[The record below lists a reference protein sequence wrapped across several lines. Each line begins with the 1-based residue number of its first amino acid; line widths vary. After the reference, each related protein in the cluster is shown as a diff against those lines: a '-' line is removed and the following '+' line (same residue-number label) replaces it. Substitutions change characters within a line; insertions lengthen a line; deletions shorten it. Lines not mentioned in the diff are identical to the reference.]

1 MMALTLLLATGVFK
15 IESEYSHKIWF
26 RENDPYLLEL
36 DQFERNFGNDETIM
50 LIVEPKSDLF
60 SNDSISMVKEL
71 TDLMW
76 KTPHV
81 VRVDSMTNY
90 THVSGSL
97 DELKVSSLIP
107 ESERITSAESL
118 EIKKQAQELD
128 DLVGPMI
135 AKDMTSTIIIAK
147 MAPVER
153 PVIEYNQSLKFLS
166 EQMAK
171 YSKERVSLKIG
182 GTVPLNVAFRNTST
196 HDLELILPLV
206 LAILVVLI
214 FFIFKS
220 WKISLFILAE
230 MTLVILATMGFAGH
244 VGIKFSMLISMVPCI
259 VAAIALADSIH
270 IVTTYRNEKS
280 KTKIEA
286 IKYSIGKNFNPTI
299 FTSVTT
305 FVGFVGLMS
314 TDLQPIAQLGTLAAF
329 GVVYAWFTSLFLV
342 SPLVALFLPEIKASS
357 PMSLEKSH
365 RYVEFLDRHK
375 KMILGLTLLIV
386 GFSVHLTLKN
396 KVNSNIIRYFDEKV
410 PVRQANE
417 FLKKHFGGYS
427 GVQIVVDSG
436 RAEGIHDPSFLL
448 KTQSL
453 IQKLEKL
460 DNVTRVSS
468 LIDIIE
474 KIHKA
479 IDTQSQTFIPNSK
492 EQVAQELLL
501 YELGLPVGK
510 NLNTWMSLNRQ
521 LLRVDVLWSV
531 EDSFKAVHAIDDMRE
546 IIKDSGLKAEVT
558 GKAALITGLDRYI
571 VKTFS
576 TSILGALAMVAVM
589 MIIIFKSIRIGLFS
603 LVPNIIPPALG
614 LGILALMGEPID
626 IGVVLITSITL
637 GIAVDD
643 TIYFLTQY
651 AQEMKDSGQQIK
663 LSLEKVLMKSTAG
676 LIHTSVILILSF
688 LVFLIGD
695 FAPNRHFGFLIA
707 IVLFLALL
715 CDLCLLPALLLL
727 RKKPV
732 SKG

>member
-1 MMALTLLLATGVFK
+1 MILLTLILGSGIFK

-50 LIVEPKSDLF
+50 LIVEPKSELF
-60 SNDSISMVKEL
+60 SPHSIQTVKEL

-81 VRVDSMTNY
+81 IRVDSLTNY
-90 THVSGSL
+90 THVSGTL
-97 DELKVSSLIP
+97 DQLSVANLVPEENIPNLEQALK
-107 ESERITSAESL
+107 
-118 EIKKQAQELD
+118 IKEEARGLD

-135 AKDMTSTIIIAK
+135 SKDLKSTIIIAK

-153 PVIEYNQSLKFLS
+153 PVIEYNQSLKFLN
-166 EQMAK
+166 EQIEK
-171 YSKERVSLKIG
+171 YPSDEYEIKIG

-196 HDLELILPLV
+196 HDLKLILPLV
-206 LAILVVLI
+206 LAILVTLI

-220 WKISLFILAE
+220 WKISLFILTE
-230 MTLVILATMGFAGH
+230 MTLVIIATMGFAGLI
-244 VGIKFSMLISMVPCI
+244 GIKFSMLISMVPCI

-280 KTKIEA
+280 GSKSDA
-286 IKYSIGKNFNPTI
+286 ILYSMNKNFAPTI
-299 FTSVTT
+299 FTSITT

-329 GVVYAWFTSLFLV
+329 GVLYAWLTSLFLV
-342 SPLVALFLPEIKASS
+342 SPLIAVFLPEIKTSA
-357 PMSLEKSH
+357 PMSSEKSR
-365 RYVEFLDRHK
+365 RYVEFLDRNK
-375 KMILGLTLLIV
+375 ILILGITILTVALA
-386 GFSVHLTLKN
+386 VHLTMKN
-396 KVNSNIIRYFDEKV
+396 KVNSNIIRYFDDKV

-417 FLKKHFGGYS
+417 YLKKHFGGYS

-436 RAEGIHDPSFLL
+436 KAEGIHDPAFLL
-448 KTQSL
+448 KTQEL
-453 IQKLEKL
+453 IKKLEAL

-468 LIDIIE
+468 LIDVIE

-479 IDTQSQTFIPNSK
+479 IDTQSQTFIPQTK

-546 IIKDSGLKAEVT
+546 IIKESGLKAEVT

-576 TSILGALAMVAVM
+576 SSILGALAMVALM
-589 MIIIFKSIRIGLFS
+589 MVIIFKSIRIGLFS
-603 LVPNIIPPALG
+603 LVPNVIPPALG

-643 TIYFLTQY
+643 TIYFLTQL

-663 LSLEKVLMKSTAG
+663 LSLEKVLMKSTMG

-707 IVLFLALL
+707 IVLFLALI
-715 CDLCLLPALLLL
+715 CDLCLLPTLLLL
-727 RKKPV
+727 RKKDT